1 MKPSIASST
10 LLVLGL
16 TAVWTQPHLA
26 AGADREATLQTLR
39 QLDTDVLQEETIA
52 KPRSML
58 ADDIRAR
65 RTEINRQDVLAWR
78 AIKSKEDWENHRDK
92 AMAALRES
100 LGSVPLGESARPPS
114 KPLRV
119 TKTLQ
124 GEGYTIDCVVFES
137 GASMQV
143 TANLYRPAQLRDSM
157 PGILICHSHH
167 NPKTQSELQDM
178 GVVWARAGC
187 YVLVMDQLGH
197 GERRQHPFRTS
208 NDYAGSFKVSRQDYY
223 FRYNV
228 GIQLHL
234 VGQSLI
240 GWMAADLMRGVDVLL
255 DQPNSDRERIVLLG
269 AVAGGGDPAAV
280 TAAIDSRIKAVVPF
294 NFGGPQPE
302 TTFPLP
308 EDAELKFNYVGG
320 GSWESTRNMS
330 RSGRDGFLPWIIVA
344 GAAPRRLIYAHE
356 FKWDQSS
363 DPVWKRLESVF
374 GLYGKREHLAS
385 LKGYGRVT
393 LTSKEASHCNNIGK
407 HHRTQIHPAFK
418 RWFGIDVDDEFTE
431 RRSASELYCV
441 DGSADQNVPSLGELH
456 RSAATIADRQL
467 SRIRREAKTGQ
478 GRSKRPAAWAELL
491 ELNSD
496 SGSVANAQVTTEHG
510 ETLTTVRFT
519 LNPERKIFVPGIL
532 LLPKAEVADH
542 PSVVVVVA
550 QAGKQKLLRER
561 SEGIAQLLEAGVAVC
576 LPDLRGTGETRS
588 GDYRGRR
595 SSDTGLSSSQLMLGP
610 SMLGGR
616 LKDALAVVQWLKRR
630 DDIDGKSIAIW
641 GDSLAR
647 VNGRDRPVDVPL
659 SIDKEPF
666 HSEPMGPTVALL
678 AGMQDTS
685 IRAVL
690 ARGGLVSM
698 KSILDSPFVY
708 VPHDFVVP
716 GVLEVG
722 DVTDIAAHI
731 APRPA
736 RVEGLVDGT
745 NRRATALDDWIP
757 AQNQIVQIEPA
768 PIEESIDWLIK
779 SLQVAP

>member
-1 MKPSIASST
+1 MKPSIA
-10 LLVLGL
+10 LLAVLALGL
-16 TAVWTQPHLA
+16 PAVWTHPHLA
-26 AGADREATLQTLR
+26 AGADREAMLQTLR
-39 QLDTDVLQEETIA
+39 QLDTDVLQEDVVA

-65 RTEINRQDVLAWR
+65 RTEINRRDVLAWR
-78 AIKSKEDWENHRDK
+78 AIESKEDWESHRDK
-92 AMAALRES
+92 AMAAMRKS
-100 LGSVPLGESARPPS
+100 LGSVPLAESDRPASISP
-114 KPLRV
+114 RV

-124 GEGYTIDCVVFES
+124 GDGYTIDCVLFPS
-137 GASMQV
+137 ARMQV
-143 TANLYRPAQLRDSM
+143 TANLYRPAQLRESM

-178 GVVWARAGC
+178 GAVWARAGC

-255 DQPNSDRERIVLLG
+255 EQPNADPARIALLG
-269 AVAGGGDPAAV
+269 AVAGGGDPVAV

-320 GSWESTRNMS
+320 GSWESTRNIS
-330 RSGRDGFLPWIIVA
+330 RSGRDGFLPWSIVA
-344 GAAPRRLIYAHE
+344 GVAPRRLIYAHE
-356 FKWDQSS
+356 FSWDQSS

-374 GLYGKREHLAS
+374 ELYEKREHLAS
-385 LKGYGRVT
+385 AKGYGRVT

-407 HHRTQIHPAFK
+407 HHRTQIHPVFK

-431 RRSASELYCV
+431 RRDASELVCV
-441 DGSADQNVPSLGELH
+441 DGSADQNVAPLGKLH
-456 RSAATIADRQL
+456 AAADTIANRQL
-467 SRIRREAKTGQ
+467 QKARREAKTKQ
-478 GRSKRPAAWAELL
+478 GRSSQRAAWAELL
-491 ELNSD
+491 ELSKNSD
-496 SGSVANAQVTTEHG
+496 AVAKAQVTTERG
-510 ETLTTVRFT
+510 EVLTSVRFT
-519 LNPERKIFVPGIL
+519 LNPERKIHVPGIL
-532 LLPKAEVADH
+532 LLPNGDVGKRR
-542 PSVVVVVA
+542 SVVVVVA
-550 QAGKQKLLRER
+550 QAGKQRLLRER
-561 SEGIAQLLEAGVAVC
+561 SEGIAQLLESGVAVC

-595 SSDTGLSSSQLMLGP
+595 SNDTGLSSSQLMLGG

-616 LKDALAVVQWLKRR
+616 LKDVLVVVEWLKIR
-630 DDIDGKSIAIW
+630 DDIDGKSFAVW

-647 VNGRDRPVDVPL
+647 VNGTDRPVDVPL
-659 SIDKEPF
+659 GIDKEPF

-678 AGMQDTS
+678 AGMQDRS

-698 KSILDSPFVY
+698 QSILDSQFVY

-716 GVLEVG
+716 GVLKLG
-722 DVTDIAAHI
+722 DLTDIAASV

-736 RVEGLVDGT
+736 RIEGLVDGA
-745 NRRATALDDWIP
+745 NRRASSLGDWI
-757 AQNQIVQIEPA
+757 AARNQTVQIEAA
-768 PIEESIDWLIK
+768 PLEESIDWLIG
-779 SLQVAP
+779 SLKAEP